1 VRQRDEPPDQRRP
14 ASRHPHVDQDER
26 RPEVPSDRHR
36 LVAVG
41 RLPDDAEVRLL
52 VQQRGHGGPDAGVV
66 VGYDDGD
73 LAANGGRHR
82 STLAHAAVVVVM
94 PAHRSSGAGVPAA
107 TPRSACQTRDVTGSG
122 TPDRPTTGT
131 VRVLVVD
138 DHRMFAASLAQA
150 LQSESDLLVVGQGT
164 SISEARRLTA
174 STTPD
179 VVLLDHRLPDGDG
192 VGAIAELHR
201 IRPSAKIVVLTA
213 TTSDRLLVAA
223 MEAGAAGFIAKT
235 QRLDDVVDGVR
246 AAAQGE
252 SVVSAKLLTRLLPR
266 LRRQGGGSG
275 AELTEREREILDLLA
290 KGLSNA
296 DIARELTISVHT
308 VRNHVANLS
317 AKLGAHSKLE
327 VLSIAVREGLV
338 AST

>member
-1 VRQRDEPPDQRRP
+1 MWPDT
-14 ASRHPHVDQDER
+14 S
-26 RPEVPSDRHR
+26 
-36 LVAVG
+36 
-41 RLPDDAEVRLL
+41 
-52 VQQRGHGGPDAGVV
+52 GGP
-66 VGYDDGD
+66 
-73 LAANGGRHR
+73 
-82 STLAHAAVVVVM
+82 S
-94 PAHRSSGAGVPAA
+94 PP
-107 TPRSACQTRDVTGSG
+107 
-122 TPDRPTTGT
+122 T

-138 DHRMFAASLAQA
+138 DHQMFAASLAQA
-150 LQSESDLLVVGQGT
+150 LQSEPDLLVVGQGA
-164 SISEARRLTA
+164 SISEARALMA

-192 VGAIAELHR
+192 VGAIAHLHA

-235 QRLDDVVDGVR
+235 QRLDDVIDGVR

-266 LRRQGGGSG
+266 LRRQSGGGR

-290 KGLSNA
+290 RGLSNA
-296 DIARELTISVHT
+296 DIAEQLTISVHT

-338 AST
+338 EGI

>member
-1 VRQRDEPPDQRRP
+1 
-14 ASRHPHVDQDER
+14 
-26 RPEVPSDRHR
+26 
-36 LVAVG
+36 
-41 RLPDDAEVRLL
+41 
-52 VQQRGHGGPDAGVV
+52 
-66 VGYDDGD
+66 
-73 LAANGGRHR
+73 
-82 STLAHAAVVVVM
+82 M
-94 PAHRSSGAGVPAA
+94 
-107 TPRSACQTRDVTGSG
+107 TGSG
-122 TPDRPTTGT
+122 TPDAPTTDT

-138 DHRMFAASLAQA
+138 DHQMFAASLAQA
-150 LQSESDLLVVGQGT
+150 LQSEPDLLVVGQGA
-164 SISEARRLTA
+164 SISEARALMA

-235 QRLDDVVDGVR
+235 QRLDDVIAGVR

-252 SVVSAKLLTRLLPR
+252 AVVSATLLTRLLPR
-266 LRRQGGGSG
+266 LPRQGGGSW
-275 AELTEREREILDLLA
+275 AEPTEREREILDLLA
-290 KGLSNA
+290 KGMSNA
-296 DIARELTISVHT
+296 DIAQQLTISVHT

-338 AST
+338 DSS